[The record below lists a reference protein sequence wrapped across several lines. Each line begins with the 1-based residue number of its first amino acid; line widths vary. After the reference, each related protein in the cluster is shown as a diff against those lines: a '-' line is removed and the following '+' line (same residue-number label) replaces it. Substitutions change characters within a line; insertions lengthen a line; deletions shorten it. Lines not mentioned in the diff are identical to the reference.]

1 MQTVVIPTEPSA
13 APQEPGAIPNR
24 PSTAPEPGPMRGRTP
39 FQLSP
44 ASGED
49 TRAWWALVGLVAPA
63 VVVLSIIVI
72 ALFRY

>member
-1 MQTVVIPTEPSA
+1 
-13 APQEPGAIPNR
+13 
-24 PSTAPEPGPMRGRTP
+24 MRGRTP
-39 FQLSP
+39 FQLSL
-44 ASGED
+44 ASAEN